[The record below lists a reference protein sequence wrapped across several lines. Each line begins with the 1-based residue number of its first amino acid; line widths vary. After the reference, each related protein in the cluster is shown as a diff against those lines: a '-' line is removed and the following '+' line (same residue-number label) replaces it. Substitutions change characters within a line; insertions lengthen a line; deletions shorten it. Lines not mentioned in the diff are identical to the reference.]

1 MRSMWGVLAVLVAA
15 TGAAVAISVGVPSS
29 AIKLPGPVTVR
40 AATSGSG
47 PSSATSTGA
56 GSRASLGAEDQ
67 PVKVVTPDRPVSSL
81 PAPIGSDSREAEQS
95 KSGARLPTRTPS
107 TSTAT
112 DR

>member
-1 MRSMWGVLAVLVAA
+1 MRTMWAVLAVLVAA
-15 TGAAVAISVGVPSS
+15 TAAAVAVSVGVPSS

-40 AATSGSG
+40 AATSGSE
-47 PSSATSTGA
+47 PSSTTSTGA
-56 GSRASLGAEDQ
+56 RSRASLGAEDQ

-81 PAPIGSDSREAEQS
+81 PAPVGSDSREAEQLGS
-95 KSGARLPTRTPS
+95 RARLPTRTPS